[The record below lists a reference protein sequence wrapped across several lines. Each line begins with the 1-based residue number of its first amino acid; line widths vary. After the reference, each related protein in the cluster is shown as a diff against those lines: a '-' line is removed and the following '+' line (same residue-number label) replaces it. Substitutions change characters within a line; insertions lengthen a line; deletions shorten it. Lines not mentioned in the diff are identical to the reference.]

1 MRFRPPTYYPGMN
14 IQITVLWK
22 MWFRCIALLKLCRPP
37 MFPPPGFGCN
47 YGYQYYLQRILQCS
61 VIVRKYCVLCI
72 KIVVGI
78 RASPSIIM
86 PSPPIIQPPYMKL
99 CFQLHQFWY
108 QLWMLCQRMTPPAYV
123 PGMHYQWIQLQY
135 MWRICIQL
143 CLSLRP
149 PSCSSGSSWILTIKI
164 YFMRLHQ
171 LSIICQQY
179 LMFRWR
185 FIMGVRVVVPALPG
199 PVIPGHGNCTWQWQW
214 LLQLWYKI
222 WIQCM
227 RFRPPTY

>member
-1 MRFRPPTYYPGMN
+1 
-14 IQITVLWK
+14 
-22 MWFRCIALLKLCRPP
+22 

-72 KIVVGI
+72 KIFVGI
-78 RASPSIIM
+78 RASPSIII

-135 MWRICIQL
+135 MWRMCIQL
-143 CLSLRP
+143 CRSLRP
-149 PSCSSGSSWILTIKI
+149 PSCSSGSSWTTIPPG
-164 YFMRLHQ
+164 
-171 LSIICQQY
+171 C
-179 LMFRWR
+179 RWR
-185 FIMGVRVVVPALPG
+185 IYHWKAPSQTISTNLSQSQPVSLQSTFSTRWRSMSPFWTASTPAVERSHLMST
-199 PVIPGHGNCTWQWQW
+199 TWSTGSRTPEQQ
-214 LLQLWYKI
+214 
-222 WIQCM
+222 
-227 RFRPPTY
+227 